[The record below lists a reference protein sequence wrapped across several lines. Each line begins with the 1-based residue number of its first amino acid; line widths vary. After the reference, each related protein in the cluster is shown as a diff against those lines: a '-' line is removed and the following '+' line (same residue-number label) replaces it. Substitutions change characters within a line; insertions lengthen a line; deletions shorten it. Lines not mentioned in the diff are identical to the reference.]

1 MNFQGTKAWRVLV
14 AASITLLLAAIA
26 MEFFFMDWF
35 SAYVSVQTIEYV
47 TLACTFLLITDI
59 YLSFLKSSDKKAF
72 LRKNALRI
80 LILLPWGTIFRA
92 LSFLKFE
99 QFAARIPVLADLFAM
114 EKAGSAA
121 GKTILIAEKTKRLA
135 EL

>member
-1 MNFQGTKAWRVLV
+1 MDFQGTKAWRVLV
-14 AASITLLLAAIA
+14 AASIVLLLALIII
-26 MEFFFMDWF
+26 EFFFMDWF
-35 SAYVSVQTIEYV
+35 SAYVSVHTIEYV
-47 TLACTFLLITDI
+47 TLACTFLLMADI

-72 LRKNALRI
+72 LKKNAFKI

-99 QFAARIPVLADLFAM
+99 QFAAKVPILADIFAV
-114 EKAGSAA
+114 ENLGSAA
-121 GKTILIAEKTKRLA
+121 EKTVLIAEKTKRLA